1 MRQRLFTL
9 LSIALLLLAWQCMA
23 WHVGQPELVP
33 DLPRLLASLCH
44 ILSTETFYRATGMT
58 CLRAAGGLLLS
69 LCAALITAWLMARSA
84 SVAALMRPWLAG
96 MRSVPVI
103 SFILLALIFL
113 HPEGIPLLIAFL
125 TMFPILAENLRQAFS
140 HLRPEYAA
148 MARLFH
154 LTPRNRWSQVIY
166 PQIRPYLFSGLASA
180 MGFGWRAIIMGEV
193 LAQCSAGIGG
203 EMKRAQTFI
212 DIPQLLA
219 WTGMAMLLGWLSDR
233 LIRRAATWYP
243 KVTYTLNNI
252 YTLYNIGDTAESALP
267 APLRLL
273 DAGYRFGVRHISFSL
288 QPGGTYALV
297 APSGFGK
304 TTCLRLI
311 DGSYRPTTG
320 RIENRP
326 ARIAATFQEPEL
338 LPHLSALRNVA
349 LPLASFLSEE
359 NALKTARQFLR
370 MMEMDTEADQLPP
383 ALSYGQQQRVALARA
398 LAFPA
403 PLLLMDEPFRGLDA
417 ALRRRIIRRIK
428 SLQQQR
434 RQTILFATH
443 QPEEIEGMQAE
454 VIRLDA

>member
-1 MRQRLFTL
+1 MKQRFFTL
-9 LSIALLLLAWQCMA
+9 LSIALLLLGWQGIA
-23 WHVGQPELVP
+23 WHVGRPELVP
-33 DLPRLLASLCH
+33 DIPRLFASMLQ
-44 ILSTETFYRATGMT
+44 ILSAGEFYRAIGAT
-58 CLRAAGGLLLS
+58 CLRALWGLLLS
-69 LCAALITAWLMARSA
+69 FCAATAAAWLMARSA
-84 SVAALMRPWLAG
+84 MVAALLRPWLAG

-125 TMFPILAENLRQAFS
+125 TMFPILAENLRQAFC
-140 HLRPEYAA
+140 HLRPEYAE
-148 MARLFH
+148 MSRLFR
-154 LTPRNRWSQVIY
+154 LSPYNRWSQVIY
-166 PQIRPYLFSGLASA
+166 PQVRPYLFSGLATA

-193 LAQCSAGIGG
+193 LAQCSTGIGG
-203 EMKRAQTFI
+203 AMKRAQTFI

-243 KVTYTLNNI
+243 KVS
-252 YTLYNIGDTAESALP
+252 YTLYNIYTLCNIGSTAESPSP

-273 DAGYRFGVRHISFSL
+273 DAGYRFGARNISFAL

-297 APSGFGK
+297 APSGCGK

-349 LPLASFLSEE
+349 LPLSSFLPEDA
-359 NALKTARQFLR
+359 ALRTARQYLE
-370 MMEMDTEADQLPP
+370 MMEIDSQADLLP
-383 ALSYGQQQRVALARA
+383 ASLSYGQQQRVALARA
-398 LAFPA
+398 LAYPA

-417 ALRRRIIRRIK
+417 ALRLRIIRRIK

-443 QPEEIEGMQAE
+443 QAEEIEGMQAE